1 VSGRATGALSAT
13 AAFEHIGS
21 RLIVVLQRLVVVLPA
36 TSAVVME
43 ASRRRLVLDLL
54 LAGPK

>member
-1 VSGRATGALSAT
+1 MSGRATGALSTT

-21 RLIVVLQRLVVVLPA
+21 SLIVVLHRLMVVLSA
-36 TSAVVME
+36 TGAVMME

-54 LAGPK
+54 LAGAK

>member
-1 VSGRATGALSAT
+1 MPGWATGALSTTAT
-13 AAFEHIGS
+13 FEHIGS
-21 RLIVVLQRLVVVLPA
+21 SLVVVLHRLMVVLPA

-54 LAGPK
+54 LAGAK